1 MDGYRVPTIGLLLG
15 SGLIAGIMAYAI
27 SRISAREERQS
38 SAQMV
43 MERARDFND
52 SEAARVGREFVS
64 EKVVPEMKPML
75 LDLLKDAEEYVDR
88 YFKQAEKA
96 VKSM

>member
-1 MDGYRVPTIGLLLG
+1 MDGNRFPMGLLLG

-27 SRISAREERQS
+27 YQRSAREERMS
-38 SAQMV
+38 SAQIV
-43 MERARDFND
+43 LDRAKDLGD
-52 SEAARVGREFVS
+52 TEAARAGREFVS
-64 EKVVPEMKPML
+64 EKVVPEMKPVL

-88 YFKQAEKA
+88 YFKRAEKA